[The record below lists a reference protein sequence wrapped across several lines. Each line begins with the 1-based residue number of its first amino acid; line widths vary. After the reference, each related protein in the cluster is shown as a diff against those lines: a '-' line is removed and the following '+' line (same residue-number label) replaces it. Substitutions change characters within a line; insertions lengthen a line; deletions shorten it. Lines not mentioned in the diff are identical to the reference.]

1 MMSWFL
7 REAGRE
13 HIVLERR
20 DTLGGGWQDRWD
32 GFRLVGPNW
41 TTALPGFD
49 YDDADPDGFMPR
61 DAVVDRMRR
70 YAQAIDAPVRLGVSV
85 RRLGALHDG
94 ASRSGSKRTPERST
108 PVTWSSPRA
117 AFTGRGS
124 RRFQRRSPRGSRR
137 CIPTRIGGRRT
148 CRRVAS

>member
-61 DAVVDRMRR
+61 RDVVHQVRRHDDALDE
-70 YAQAIDAPVRLGVSV
+70 PVRLGPSV
-85 RRLGALHDG
+85 RRLSALDGG
-94 ASRSGSKRTPERST
+94 ASRFRLDTDAG
-108 PVTWSSPRA
+108 
-117 AFTGRGS
+117 
-124 RRFQRRSPRGSRR
+124 
-137 CIPTRIGGRRT
+137 
-148 CRRVAS
+148 